1 MEVKMALIILGMIMG
16 CFLGFIIVTMLV
28 NSKKADEESF
38 RMLECKEGEIQKYL
52 PVIPESCI

>member
-1 MEVKMALIILGMIMG
+1 MALLILGMIMG

-38 RMLECKEGEIQKYL
+38 RILECKEGEIQKYL
-52 PVIPESCI
+52 PVIPESYI